1 MDDALRAREGNA
13 RFVAAVSPIADKI
26 KAEGLAPAMG
36 LKELR
41 KADEKRREA
50 RVPLGCSGPIGP
62 AGAGKIAALFVAL
75 VLSTQLALEKSDGDR
90 CLCLPSSPENPK
102 YARSTCPRFETRSL
116 FTASSG
122 VIR

>member
-50 RVPLGCSGPIGP
+50 ESPLDALGPLGPLGPG
-62 AGAGKIAALFVAL
+62 
-75 VLSTQLALEKSDGDR
+75 R
-90 CLCLPSSPENPK
+90 
-102 YARSTCPRFETRSL
+102 
-116 FTASSG
+116 
-122 VIR
+122 